1 MGTVRACVRVCICKE
16 HMCMFLGLG
25 SRPFYCYT
33 CNMYK
38 HVQYN
43 YVYHVYLD
51 EGHQERERK
60 DYKGTVLS
68 L

>member
-1 MGTVRACVRVCICKE
+1 MHVPRVRVKA
-16 HMCMFLGLG
+16 
-25 SRPFYCYT
+25 FYCYT

-43 YVYHVYLD
+43 YAYHVYLD